1 MKMYIKSATNVA
13 DIEAKIA
20 KKQAEIDKKRAWIQK
35 KEAAIQKKLAL
46 LSSDL
51 TSEELQAVTDF
62 VNALKVTRSHRV
74 PDELKVD
81 LYGLVRK
88 HGWQWG
94 EPKAEALYNIDNDA
108 ESIFNSNEAIKEA
121 QAIVEKYNTQLD
133 TIRKKDKAID
143 EIPEC
148 LKEFM
153 NQIIEKWDTYDKKL
167 RDESQPFYNEL
178 KEKADEILYEGNPY
192 HAYYLVRER
201 LNAMYPDATGK
212 WGDSPSKRF
221 DDEYI
226 NIPFVKRFHVEL
238 NYARSFWK
246 LTDEDIHRANVES
259 GKRIILDLVNR
270 VTKITGPVRDW
281 SRLHVTAGN
290 GGGAVLNGLVVGDEG
305 TAEVES
311 IYAGGYNIQRLHVR
325 TLVKEIK

>member
-1 MKMYIKSATNVA
+1 MKVYIKSATNVA

-35 KEAAIQKKLAL
+35 KEVAIQKKLAL
-46 LSSDL
+46 LSPDL
-51 TSEELQAVTDF
+51 TSEELQAVTDY
-62 VNALKVTRSHRV
+62 VNALKVTMSRKV

-88 HGWQWG
+88 YGWQWG

-121 QAIVEKYNTQLD
+121 QAIVDKYNTQLD
-133 TIRKKDKAID
+133 TLRKKDKAID

-153 NQIIEKWDTYDKKL
+153 NQIVEKWDNYDKKL
-167 RDESQPFYNEL
+167 RDESQPFYQEL
-178 KEKADEILYEGNPY
+178 RARADEVLYEGNPY
-192 HAYYLVRER
+192 HMYHLRQER
-201 LNAMYPDATGK
+201 LKELYPDVKDT
-212 WGDSPSKRF
+212 WRDSPSQRF
-221 DDEYI
+221 EEDYI
-226 NIPFVKRFHVEL
+226 TRPFAQRFHVDL
-238 NYARSFWK
+238 NYAKSFWK
-246 LTDEDIHRANVES
+246 LTDEQIHAANVES

-281 SRLHVTAGN
+281 SGLHVTSGN
-290 GGGAVLNGLVVGDEG
+290 GGGAVLNGVVIGEEG
-305 TAEVES
+305 KARVES
-311 IYAGGYNIQRLHVR
+311 IYASGPVQRLHIR